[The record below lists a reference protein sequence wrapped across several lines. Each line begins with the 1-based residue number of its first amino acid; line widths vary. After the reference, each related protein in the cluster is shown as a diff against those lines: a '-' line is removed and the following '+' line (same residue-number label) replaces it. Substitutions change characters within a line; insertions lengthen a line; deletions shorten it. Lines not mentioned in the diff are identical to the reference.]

1 MEILATPYSSFTL
14 MKETIL
20 TEKIEEELYALLTE
34 VAFLGALPK
43 EKGHHQGFSAKECC
57 KISAK
62 KILDLLTNK

>member
-1 MEILATPYSSFTL
+1 MED
-14 MKETIL
+14 L

-62 KILDLLTNK
+62 KILELLTNK